1 MAVIT
6 RASVAAP
13 TLPKETVEVEALGG
27 DVVVRGLLLTERMT
41 LEQRIVSAA
50 KAAREAAAA
59 SPGQPQNDAGVN
71 AALPMLLASCVLDAD
86 GKQLWTEAEWQ
97 IFGGRHPLQAVALF
111 NVAWRLAGL
120 DQAAN
125 VKN

>member
-27 DVVVRGLLLTERMT
+27 DVVVRGLLLTERMA

-59 SPGQPQNDAGVN
+59 APGQPQNDAGIN
-71 AALPMLLASCVLDAD
+71 AALPMLLTCCVLDAD
-86 GKQLWTEAEWQ
+86 GQQLWSEAEWQ
-97 IFGGRHPLQAVALF
+97 IFGGKHPMQAVALF

-125 VKN
+125 AKN